1 MSESTRPKRV
11 VVVDAENPLVEVSG
25 DFYWLED
32 HEEIVAQARESAYAQ
47 GYADGFAAAAQRWP
61 RRTVVRYR
69 RSLLR
74 RAFITV
80 FVAFIFLA
88 FMVSLVSN
96 MVGSVHSP

>member
-1 MSESTRPKRV
+1 MNESTRPKRV

-32 HEEIVAQARESAYAQ
+32 HERIVSQARESAYAQ
-47 GYADGFAAAAQRWP
+47 GYADGVAAAAHRWP
-61 RRTVVRYR
+61 RTVVVRYR

-74 RAFITV
+74 RTIATL
-80 FVAFIFLA
+80 FVGFVVLA
-88 FMVSLVSN
+88 FLITLISN